1 MFRFIKKMV
10 ILGAVVGI
18 GTYLAFGTGVGN
30 VLRTGY
36 KQVKNRVE
44 SSIPTEF
51 EIHRIEDLI
60 DQIGPEVAAVE
71 HQVAE
76 EQVAVAE
83 LENKITALRTMR
95 TGKTQEIKVI
105 RASLDGSA
113 PRVRLGDLVYSR
125 DHVEVDLARRLDE
138 LKADES
144 LIDSNQRLLVARRRA
159 LDAAKTRMLTFNAER
174 TRLKAMV
181 QTLRAQLAEQQ
192 TLAANCIDVNL
203 DDSKLAQARE
213 LAARVQRKLEV
224 NRVKIA
230 NRLGAPAAVEV
241 PAVKVE
247 PTATRDVL
255 AEVDHYL
262 GGSSDDAPRVA
273 AASALDVR

>member
-10 ILGAVVGI
+10 VLGAVVGI
-18 GTYLAFGTGVGN
+18 GAYIAFGTGVGN
-30 VLRTGY
+30 VIRTGY
-36 KQVKNRVE
+36 KQVKDRVE

-60 DQIGPEVAAVE
+60 DQIGPELGAVE

-76 EQVAVAE
+76 EQVAIRE
-83 LENKITALRTMR
+83 LENKIAALRTMR

-105 RASLDGSA
+105 RASLDGS
-113 PRVRLGDLVYSR
+113 PGRVRLGDLVYSR

-144 LIDSNQRLLVARRRA
+144 LIDSNQRLLVARRGA

-255 AEVDHYL
+255 AEVDEYL
-262 GGSSDDAPRVA
+262 DASDAPRVA
-273 AASALDVR
+273 VAPALEVR